1 MLSVTESYE
10 LIFLRGDITTKT
22 YDDTSQLLIKNIF
35 DLMKKSCCRQ
45 GADVCNCMPQKFCEN
60 EAYMTTTF
68 VTHFPYVHPEMKLLE
83 ASAPTTA

>member
-1 MLSVTESYE
+1 
-10 LIFLRGDITTKT
+10 
-22 YDDTSQLLIKNIF
+22 
-35 DLMKKSCCRQ
+35 MKKSCCRQ